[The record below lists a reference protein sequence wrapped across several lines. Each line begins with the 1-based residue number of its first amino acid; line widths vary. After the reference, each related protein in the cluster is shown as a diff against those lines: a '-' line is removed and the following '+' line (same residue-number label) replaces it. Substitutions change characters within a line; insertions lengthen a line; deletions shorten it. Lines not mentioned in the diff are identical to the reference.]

1 MKTLFNMMRSIITSF
16 LFIILTIA
24 IMIQFFFTMFRLQG
38 DRLSNLIDRE
48 NIYILVADDIRIK
61 DNPLFKNVSIKYID
75 DYINY
80 VFYKRSFPSIDV
92 NAIENLE
99 ENNKKD
105 ILESIDIVK
114 NKIDLDYETILQIRD
129 VNNFISNGSIY
140 LLINIAIMFL
150 FILISIL
157 RMCFYSGFKYL
168 SVGLVI
174 SSLLILMS
182 GVIISSKLLNSSNP
196 IIVRFSKNIFNGTF
210 ISQFFRLV
218 IIYMITGVILYLSL
232 FIMDRLI
239 KK

>member
-1 MKTLFNMMRSIITSF
+1 MKTLFNIMRSIITSF
-16 LFIILTIA
+16 VFIILTIA

-38 DRLSNLIDRE
+38 DRLSDLIDRE

-114 NKIDLDYETILQIRD
+114 NKMDLT
-129 VNNFISNGSIY
+129 
-140 LLINIAIMFL
+140 
-150 FILISIL
+150 
-157 RMCFYSGFKYL
+157 K
-168 SVGLVI
+168 
-174 SSLLILMS
+174 
-182 GVIISSKLLNSSNP
+182 
-196 IIVRFSKNIFNGTF
+196 
-210 ISQFFRLV
+210 
-218 IIYMITGVILYLSL
+218 
-232 FIMDRLI
+232 
-239 KK
+239 